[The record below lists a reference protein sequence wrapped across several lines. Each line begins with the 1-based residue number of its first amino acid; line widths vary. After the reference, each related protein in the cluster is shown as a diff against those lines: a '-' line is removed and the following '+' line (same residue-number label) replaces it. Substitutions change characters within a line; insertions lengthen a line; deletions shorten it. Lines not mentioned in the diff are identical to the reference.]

1 MSAARH
7 SSFHDGI
14 WLLLPWLANGRLS
27 GEQRE
32 RAEEHVR
39 VCGQCANE
47 LAVQR
52 RLCDALSAPETV
64 TYAPGPSFRKLL
76 ERIDGPSAQAPRGD
90 STRGESARA
99 GAPSRVTAFVARNR
113 GKLRGGSTALWR
125 PPGLAWAASF
135 ILMVAMTGL
144 VTIAYRWSES
154 RYATVTNP
162 TDLSSP
168 VVVHIAFDRRLTI
181 GEVEELLRA
190 DGAHVVESSG
200 TTGVFAIAPV
210 TRPAERAASAE
221 RRLQDLATRLRTDP
235 RVRWVEPIGIDD
247 AAPEKS
253 PSRGP

>member
-1 MSAARH
+1 MSAARQ
-7 SSFHDGI
+7 SSMHDEI

-32 RAEEHVR
+32 RAEAHVR
-39 VCGQCANE
+39 LCSQCAEE
-47 LAVQR
+47 LAVQH

-76 ERIDGPSAQAPRGD
+76 ERIDGPNAQA
-90 STRGESARA
+90 SRGESSRA
-99 GAPSRVTAFVARNR
+99 GTPSGVAAFVARNR
-113 GKLRGGSTALWR
+113 GKLRGGSAALWR

-154 RYATVTNP
+154 RYGTVLNP
-162 TDLSSP
+162 TDTQAP
-168 VVVHIAFDRRLTI
+168 VVLHIAFDRRLTI
-181 GEVEELLRA
+181 GDAEELLRA
-190 DGAHVVESSG
+190 DGAQVVEASG
-200 TTGVFAIAPV
+200 TTGVFAIAPI
-210 TRPAERAASAE
+210 THTGERAASAE
-221 RRLQDLATRLRTDP
+221 RRLQDLAARLRTDP

-253 PSRGP
+253 PSRGQ

>member
-7 SSFHDGI
+7 SSLHEEI

-39 VCGQCANE
+39 LCGQCANE
-47 LAVQR
+47 LAAQG

-76 ERIDGPSAQAPRGD
+76 ERIDGPSAQATRAD
-90 STRGESARA
+90 STRGESNRA
-99 GAPSRVTAFVARNR
+99 GTPSRVAAFVARNR
-113 GKLRGGSTALWR
+113 GKLRGGSAGLWR

-135 ILMVAMTGL
+135 IIMVAMTGL

-154 RYATVTNP
+154 RFRTVTDM
-162 TDLSSP
+162 TDTRPP
-168 VVVHIAFDRRLTI
+168 VVVQVAFDRRLTI

-190 DGAHVVESSG
+190 DGAHVVEGSG
-200 TTGVFAIAPV
+200 TTGVFDIAPV
-210 TRPAERAASAE
+210 THAGERPATAE
-221 RRLQDLATRLRTDP
+221 HRLQDLAARLRTDP
-235 RVRWVEPIGIDD
+235 RVLWVQPIGIDD
-247 AAPEKS
+247 AVPEKS
-253 PSRGP
+253 PTRGP